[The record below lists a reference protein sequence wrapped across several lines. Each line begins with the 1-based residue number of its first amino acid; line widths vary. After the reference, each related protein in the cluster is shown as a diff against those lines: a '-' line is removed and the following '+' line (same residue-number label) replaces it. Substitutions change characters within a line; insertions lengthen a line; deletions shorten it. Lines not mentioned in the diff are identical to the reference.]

1 LFAFGTFLPTS
12 NLLFP
17 IGTITAE
24 RLLYLPA
31 YGLIACLVL
40 AVYGIGERTRMRVFA
55 PAVLILAMLGCSVR
69 TWERNP
75 DWQNNLTLAESTV
88 RASPRSFKAHMLLA
102 RALYGADPRHSN
114 LDRAIEEGERTMAL
128 LDPLPDVRNV
138 WSAYREVGGYYLVKG
153 DGLHAKAAWQRA
165 IQLLTRAISI
175 LEAAPPAPAA
185 AGEVVVPLDSAE
197 AYRTLSGA
205 WLRLSDSQK
214 AYDAAVRARDLN
226 PASSDGY
233 RSVAAAL
240 RASGRDEEA
249 ITALIEGEMLTSDP
263 SLSPEIVGIY
273 RARHNPGCA
282 ITQGPNGPEP
292 DPACPMVRNQ
302 ICAAVAGA
310 MRVQLRLHRQR
321 QAMLMMNRGA
331 EAYGC
336 ALDPL
341 EKVLAKP

>member
-1 LFAFGTFLPTS
+1 
-12 NLLFP
+12 
-17 IGTITAE
+17 
-24 RLLYLPA
+24 
-31 YGLIACLVL
+31 
-40 AVYGIGERTRMRVFA
+40 
-55 PAVLILAMLGCSVR
+55 
-69 TWERNP
+69 
-75 DWQNNLTLAESTV
+75 
-88 RASPRSFKAHMLLA
+88 MLLA
-102 RALYGADPRHSN
+102 RALYGADLRHSN
-114 LDRAIEEGERTMAL
+114 LDRAIEEGERTVTL
-128 LDPLPDVRNV
+128 LDPLPDARNV
-138 WSAYREVGGYYLVKG
+138 WSAYREIGGYYLVKG
-153 DGLHAKAAWQRA
+153 DGLNTAEPKTAATESKAAWQRA
-165 IQLLTRAISI
+165 IQLLSRAISI
-175 LEAAPPAPAA
+175 LEAAPPAPATA
-185 AGEVVVPLDSAE
+185 DEVVVPLDSAE

-249 ITALIEGEMLTSDP
+249 ITALMEGEMLTSDP

-273 RARHNPGCA
+273 RARLNPGCA
-282 ITQGPNGPEP
+282 ILQGRNGPEP

-321 QAMLMMNRGA
+321 EALMMMNRGA

-336 ALDPL
+336 ALEPL
-341 EKVLAKP
+341 EKILAKP